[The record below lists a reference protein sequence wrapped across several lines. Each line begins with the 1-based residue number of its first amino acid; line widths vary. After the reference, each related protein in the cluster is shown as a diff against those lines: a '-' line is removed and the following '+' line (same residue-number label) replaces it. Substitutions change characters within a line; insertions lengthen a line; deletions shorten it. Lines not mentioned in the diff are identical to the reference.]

1 MSKVRGGRLIYM
13 ALIYGLLCI
22 GSARVMGSDRTE
34 PLLKARFLP
43 DSAPVG
49 SMVELALA
57 YRLPEGAKL
66 LPEPMIKGLEGL
78 SIEGFQ
84 KNRGEIR
91 IRLLVDRLGQLKT
104 GPLSLAFLTRDGDT
118 AFLHADPVA
127 LTILSNLG
135 DRPEEA
141 QIKPI
146 CGIISTRSNLMTSVR
161 WGLMVLGACAAGL
174 CLFLWLR
181 RRRTRGG
188 LPRVQV
194 LPHVAAEREIQELA
208 SQKLFEK
215 GHVKEFYFRF
225 SEILRR
231 YLESLRG
238 FPAAEYTT
246 EEIALRVQAPED
258 RQILPLLK
266 DADLVK
272 FADLKPTPA
281 RKSDQVD
288 QALLYIRETG
298 SAFEKDHGDPRA
310 QDRGNRFGR
319 RPAMAP
325 GGAGP

>member
-1 MSKVRGGRLIYM
+1 
-13 ALIYGLLCI
+13 
-22 GSARVMGSDRTE
+22 
-34 PLLKARFLP
+34 
-43 DSAPVG
+43 
-49 SMVELALA
+49 
-57 YRLPEGAKL
+57 
-66 LPEPMIKGLEGL
+66 
-78 SIEGFQ
+78 
-84 KNRGEIR
+84 
-91 IRLLVDRLGQLKT
+91 VDRLGQLKT

-127 LTILSNLG
+127 LTVLSNLG
-135 DRPEEA
+135 ARPEEA

-146 CGIISTRSNLMTSVR
+146 CGIISTTSNLMTSVR
-161 WGLMVLGACAAGL
+161 WGLMALGACAGGL

-181 RRRTRGG
+181 RRRTREGFPG
-188 LPRVQV
+188 VQV

-246 EEIALRVQAPED
+246 EEIVLCVQAPED
-258 RQILPLLK
+258 RQILPLLQ

-281 RKSDQVD
+281 KKSDQVD

-298 SAFEKDHGDPRA
+298 SAFERDHGDPKA
-310 QDRGNRFGR
+310 QDRGRRFGR
-319 RPAMAP
+319 RQWSP
-325 GGAGP
+325 GGRGHDV